1 MDTLQ
6 ALTAF
11 VRGVDAG
18 SFSAVAREMGVGQ
31 PAVSK
36 LVSSLEDSL
45 SVRLV
50 TRGTSGVQLTE
61 EGQRFH
67 SRASAILAAYDEAVA
82 ELQDRA
88 AVPNGRVRMTAPVA
102 LGEKHINRLVLE
114 FLAKFPQV
122 QVDLVLEDRFVDPIQ
137 ERMDITLRIGGSAPP
152 GLVRREL
159 AVWPRIL
166 VAAPAYIKAHGA
178 PTSPASL
185 AEHEYLAYAQALPPA
200 VTLFGP
206 NGTVDIETG
215 GRYRV
220 TSAVALLDAVLGG
233 MGIALQPSWMVSD
246 LLRQG
251 MLIRVLEPWTGP
263 AQHAFLLYARRRLLP
278 SRVHALAD
286 FLQAEIPSIAAI
298 RA

>member
-159 AVWPRIL
+159 AVWPRFL

>member
-31 PAVSK
+31 PTVSK

-45 SVRLV
+45 GARLV
-50 TRGTSGVQLTE
+50 TRGTSGVRLTE

-88 AVPNGRVRMTAPVA
+88 AVPSGRVRMAAPVA

-114 FLAKFPQV
+114 FLARFPQV

-137 ERMDITLRIGGSAPP
+137 ERMDVTLRIGGSAPL
-152 GLVRREL
+152 GLVRREVM
-159 AVWPRIL
+159 AWPRIL
-166 VAAPAYIKAHGA
+166 VAAPAYIKTHGA
-178 PTSPASL
+178 PGDPGSL
-185 AEHEYLAYAQALPPA
+185 SDHEYLAYGHALPPS
-200 VTLFGP
+200 VTLSGP
-206 NGTVDIETG
+206 DGNVEIEAG

-246 LLRQG
+246 LLQQG
-251 MLIRVLEPWTGP
+251 TLVQVLEPWTGP
-263 AQHAFLLYARRRLLP
+263 AQHASLLYAPRRLLP
-278 SRVHALAD
+278 SRVRALVD
-286 FLQAEIPSIAAI
+286 HLQAEIPRIPGM
-298 RA
+298 